1 MDPEGRLY
9 VCTANQV
16 RVFEGELAPL
26 FTLETGADV
35 DWNDRLILLADGR
48 VGLRSGQGLTPES
61 DTGGTLRTV
70 DCEKKDW
77 GTAYTLPYRAGT
89 VRPGSGGY
97 LFFCDVGDA
106 LYGYATEAGE
116 LKKLLSWTDVNVN
129 AELVLSVSA
138 PDSQRLLAVTCE
150 GGTPEIVSLTA
161 TDPAALPE
169 TVTLTYGTMELRREA
184 RADIIA
190 FNKKHPECFIKV
202 LDYSEYNTASDQSQ
216 GLSKLSTELL
226 AGKIDI
232 LDTAGLPVRQYGSSG
247 ILEDLLPYLESDPDL
262 GRDALVPQVL
272 DAALLEGK
280 LYQTFDSFSILT
292 AAGHPDKVGSRTGWT
307 MEDLAAAMETMPED
321 AVIFGAGETG
331 ESLLE
336 KLLAME
342 MDAIVDWEAG
352 ACRFDSEGFKALLE
366 FCRTLPTTREK
377 DSAYGLAME
386 ERQLLL
392 CGELKSLDW
401 DFLLYGTVF
410 GGRCSFVGYP
420 RHDGACGS
428 CFQLGGVNLPDSG
441 LAIPARAMREDERQQ
456 FMELLS
462 AIDTVYDRDESI
474 WTIVKSEA
482 AVFFAGSRSVDEA
495 AALIQSRA
503 ELYINEKK

>member
-9 VCTANQV
+9 VCAADQV
-16 RVFEGELAPL
+16 RVFDGELAPL

-35 DWNDRLILLADGR
+35 DWNDWLILLADGR

-61 DTGGTLRTV
+61 DDGGTLRTV

-89 VRPGSGGY
+89 VRPGRGGY

-150 GGTPEIVSLTA
+150 EGTPEVVILTA
-161 TDPAALPE
+161 TDPAAL
-169 TVTLTYGTMELRREA
+169 
-184 RADIIA
+184 
-190 FNKKHPECFIKV
+190 
-202 LDYSEYNTASDQSQ
+202 
-216 GLSKLSTELL
+216 
-226 AGKIDI
+226 
-232 LDTAGLPVRQYGSSG
+232 
-247 ILEDLLPYLESDPDL
+247 
-262 GRDALVPQVL
+262 
-272 DAALLEGK
+272 
-280 LYQTFDSFSILT
+280 
-292 AAGHPDKVGSRTGWT
+292 
-307 MEDLAAAMETMPED
+307 PED

-336 KLLAME
+336 KLVAME
-342 MDAIVDWEAG
+342 TDAFVDWEAG
-352 ACRFDSEGFKALLE
+352 ACRFDSEDFKALLE
-366 FCRTLPTTREK
+366 FCRTLPTTREE
-377 DSAYGLAME
+377 DSEYGLAME
-386 ERQLLL
+386 GRQLLL

-428 CFQLGGVNLPDSG
+428 CFQLGGVYLPDSG
-441 LAIPARAMREDERQQ
+441 LEISVRAIREDERQQ

-474 WTIVKSEA
+474 WTIIKSEA
-482 AVFFAGSRSVDEA
+482 AVFFAGDRTVDET

>member
-1 MDPEGRLY
+1 MFD
-9 VCTANQV
+9 
-16 RVFEGELAPL
+16 GELAPL

-61 DTGGTLRTV
+61 DDGGTLRTV

-89 VRPGSGGY
+89 VRPGRGGY

-129 AELVLSVSA
+129 A
-138 PDSQRLLAVTCE
+138 
-150 GGTPEIVSLTA
+150 
-161 TDPAALPE
+161 
-169 TVTLTYGTMELRREA
+169 
-184 RADIIA
+184 
-190 FNKKHPECFIKV
+190 
-202 LDYSEYNTASDQSQ
+202 
-216 GLSKLSTELL
+216 ELL

-272 DAALLEGK
+272 DAAMTPQ
-280 LYQTFDSFSILT
+280 YQ
-292 AAGHPDKVGSRTGWT
+292 H
-307 MEDLAAAMETMPED
+307 D
-321 AVIFGAGETG
+321 ANGN
-331 ESLLE
+331 
-336 KLLAME
+336 
-342 MDAIVDWEAG
+342 
-352 ACRFDSEGFKALLE
+352 
-366 FCRTLPTTREK
+366 
-377 DSAYGLAME
+377 
-386 ERQLLL
+386 LLL
-392 CGELKSLDW
+392 DENGQPVE
-401 DFLLYGTVF
+401 V
-410 GGRCSFVGYP
+410 V
-420 RHDGACGS
+420 
-428 CFQLGGVNLPDSG
+428 GGVYLPDSG
-441 LAIPARAMREDERQQ
+441 LEIPVRAIREDERQQ

-482 AVFFAGSRSVDEA
+482 AVFFAGDRTVDET